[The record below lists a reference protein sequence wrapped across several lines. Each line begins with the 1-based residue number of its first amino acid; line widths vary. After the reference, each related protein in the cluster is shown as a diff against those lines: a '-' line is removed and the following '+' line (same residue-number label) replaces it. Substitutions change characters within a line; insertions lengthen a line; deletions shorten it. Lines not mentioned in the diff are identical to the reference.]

1 LISNV
6 TDDHWLDSNGV
17 LAFLMPDTL
26 LNSDSYEGWRK
37 LKAADGS
44 TMYLSKIVDWSSADH
59 PFKPVTDS
67 FLTYLITKRKAQDL
81 KLIKIKK
88 NFPKGIDIKYI
99 NSINNWNDARHY
111 FTSCNG
117 NLVQL
122 SKTSNRYSRLYGATQ
137 DEITKFKLL
146 YGKNNYK
153 ARQGV
158 ELTPREVYVFEKDA
172 KGTYSNISKK
182 NTKIKPIHKK
192 HLRLEEKIMRPLVQS
207 FNVGNFVINR
217 DKIEYGLIPYDFNQK
232 IYSQKDMQKFEKAY
246 AYLLEQRDFIEQQ
259 SARSKAMAI
268 GKEFYAL
275 SKLGE
280 YSTFDYA
287 VVFRDNSSM
296 KASFIDNTGDMKLFP
311 VKHAPYI
318 SRDIDNKP
326 ITKDEA
332 LYITGILNTPII
344 NRYFKVTYSGRS
356 YSINFDINIPKYK
369 GTVLQN
375 SIVSNVEKI
384 IYNNADYASL
394 VEEIQEDYL
403 NLLKK
408 GSY

>member
-1 LISNV
+1 MISNV
-6 TDDHWLDSNGV
+6 TADHWLDSNGV

-37 LKAADGS
+37 LKASDGS

-67 FLTYLITKRKAQDL
+67 FLTYLITKRKTQDP

-88 NFPKGIDIKYI
+88 DFPKGIDIKYI

-158 ELTPREVYVFEKDA
+158 ELTPREVYVFEKNA

-182 NTKIKPIHKK
+182 NTKIKPLHKK
-192 HLRLEEKIMRPLVQS
+192 DLRLEEKIMRPLVQS

-246 AYLLEQRDFIEQQ
+246 TYLLEQRGFIEQQ

-275 SKLGE
+275 SKLGK

-287 VVFRDNSSM
+287 VVFRDNSNM
-296 KASFIDNTGDMKLFP
+296 KASFVDNTGDIKLFP

-318 SRDIDNKP
+318 SRDIDNNP

-344 NRYFKVTYSGRS
+344 NKYFKVTYSGRS
-356 YSINFDINIPKYK
+356 YSINFDINIPKYT

-375 SIVSNVEKI
+375 SIVSNVKKI
-384 IYNNADYASL
+384 IYNNADYTSMYKK
-394 VEEIQEDYL
+394 IQEDYL
-403 NLLKK
+403 ALLKENEV
-408 GSY
+408 